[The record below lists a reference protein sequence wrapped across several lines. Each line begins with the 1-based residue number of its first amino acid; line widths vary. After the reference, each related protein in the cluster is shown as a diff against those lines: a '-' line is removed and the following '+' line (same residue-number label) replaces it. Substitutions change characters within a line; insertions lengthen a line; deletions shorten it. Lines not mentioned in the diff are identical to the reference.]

1 MQCPRCK
8 SPRIQRDYDDALIV
22 LRMVGMQKLLCNT
35 CGLVFKR
42 FDPLGKQV
50 RSPSQRVV
58 GKTKTR
64 RRGRRYQG
72 HLPASISLIEGNVTS
87 GKASYS
93 QPSRGHC
100 QTISAYG
107 MSLTLVGTRFAEADL
122 SRRGRLL
129 FVTVDLPEG
138 PVEAVV
144 SIVSHERVG
153 EEGKRKWVLGVSIH
167 QMADADNERLSA
179 FLEKR
184 AQDSPVIVSE

>member
-1 MQCPRCK
+1 
-8 SPRIQRDYDDALIV
+8 
-22 LRMVGMQKLLCNT
+22 
-35 CGLVFKR
+35 
-42 FDPLGKQV
+42 
-50 RSPSQRVV
+50 
-58 GKTKTR
+58 
-64 RRGRRYQG
+64 
-72 HLPASISLIEGNVTS
+72 
-87 GKASYS
+87 
-93 QPSRGHC
+93 
-100 QTISAYG
+100 